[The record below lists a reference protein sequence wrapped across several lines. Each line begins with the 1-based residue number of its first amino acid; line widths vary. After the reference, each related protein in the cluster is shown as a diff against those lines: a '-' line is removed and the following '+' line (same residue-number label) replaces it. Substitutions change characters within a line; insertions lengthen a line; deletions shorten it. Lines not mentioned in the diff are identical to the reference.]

1 MFYGNKVYVGFV
13 RQKKARS
20 VVVGILILRLAKIA
34 MLIIMH
40 ITLTKQTVLPPP
52 SQFNVV
58 NNAETRFGNLP

>member
-40 ITLTKQTVLPPP
+40 ITLTKQTVLHPP